1 MYLAA
6 RQGQSSRAQNLAVV
20 VARLTGALFSE
31 SNPVP
36 VKYALSA
43 MKMMSPGVRLLL
55 VALKDESKAEI
66 DAVLAEVREGYAE
79 YIIGNAGTQI
89 RSFKR
94 PHRERNFAVIS

>member
-1 MYLAA
+1 M
-6 RQGQSSRAQNLAVV
+6 
-20 VARLTGALFSE
+20 FSE

-43 MKMMSPGVRLLL
+43 MKMMSPGVRLPL

-79 YIIGNAGTQI
+79 YIIGNAVAQGTQI

-94 PHRERNFAVIS
+94 PHRKRNFAVIS